1 MHSKEYEKVLKT
13 ISHPLKEGAHF
24 DQGLGGV
31 AGFFEN
37 MRVNT
42 QVRYLILTNVE
53 SPRCLTSLGY
63 DQFKC
68 GNGKN
73 SQRFSPTYS

>member
-1 MHSKEYEKVLKT
+1 MGYLEEYVGAVEKAHRAHAKEYEKVLKT
-13 ISHPLKEGAHF
+13 ISHPLREGAHF

-42 QVRYLILTNVE
+42 QVRFGSCSVLI
-53 SPRCLTSLGY
+53 PIGA
-63 DQFKC
+63 
-68 GNGKN
+68 
-73 SQRFSPTYS
+73 